1 LKKLVFFIVFFWLFG
16 LIIKL
21 FTAFDSNQMI
31 FDEIL
36 IKPNFSSWLGRD
48 DYGRDIFHRL
58 IDGFLNSFEI
68 IFIVTAISSFIGVF
82 IGVIS
87 GYFGGKLDQI
97 VRYIT
102 TLFMA
107 FPGILLAIAFA
118 AILSPGKFNLI
129 LALSIGSWV
138 GYARLARAQTILIKS
153 LDFVKASKSMGG
165 SHRLIIVN
173 HILPSLKTP
182 LTVEATYAIAGLIIA
197 EASLSFIGLG
207 LQAPMAS
214 WGGMMRDGVRFL
226 LVSPHY
232 ALFVGLSI
240 MSLVYCINYLGDFL
254 HKKWDI
260 KSSENK

>member
-1 LKKLVFFIVFFWLFG
+1 MKKLVLFVGFFWAIG
-16 LIIKL
+16 ITIKL
-21 FTAFDSNQMI
+21 FSGFDSNQMI

-36 IKPNFSSWLGRD
+36 IQPNFSSWLGRD

-68 IFIVTAISSFIGVF
+68 ILIVTFISSFVGVL

-87 GYFGGKLDQI
+87 GYFGGKLDQFI
-97 VRYIT
+97 RYIT

-129 LALSIGSWV
+129 FALSIGGWV
-138 GYARLARAQTILIKS
+138 GYARLARAQTVLIKN
-153 LDFVKASKSMGG
+153 LDFVKASETMGS
-165 SHRLIIVN
+165 SHKTIIIN

-182 LTVEATYAIAGLIIA
+182 LIVEGTYAIAGLIIA

-214 WGGMMRDGVRFL
+214 WGGMMRDSVRFL

-240 MSLVYCINYLGDFL
+240 MSLVCCINFFGDYFN
-254 HKKWDI
+254 HKWDI
-260 KSSENK
+260 KNNED

>member
-1 LKKLVFFIVFFWLFG
+1 MKKIVLFVFFFWSIG
-16 LIIKL
+16 IAIKL
-21 FTAFDSNQMI
+21 FSGFDSNQMV

-36 IKPNFSSWLGRD
+36 ISPNHTSWLGRD
-48 DYGRDIFHRL
+48 DYGRDIFYRL
-58 IDGFLNSFEI
+58 IDGFLNSLEI
-68 IFIVTAISSFIGVF
+68 IFIVTAISSFLGVL

-87 GYFGGKLDQI
+87 GYFGGKLDQLI
-97 VRYIT
+97 RYIT

-129 LALSIGSWV
+129 FALSIGGWV
-138 GYARLARAQTILIKS
+138 SYARLARAQTALVKN
-153 LDFVKASKSMGG
+153 LDFVKASELMGN
-165 SHRLIIVN
+165 SRINIIIK
-173 HILPSLKTP
+173 HILPSIRTP
-182 LTVEATYAIAGLIIA
+182 LIVEATYAIAGLIIA

-214 WGGMMRDGVRFL
+214 WGGMMRDSVRFL

-240 MSLVYCINYLGDFL
+240 MSLVYCINFFGDYLNQ
-254 HKKWDI
+254 KWNI
-260 KSSENK
+260 ENNED

>member
-1 LKKLVFFIVFFWLFG
+1 LKKIVLFVFFFWSIGIV
-16 LIIKL
+16 IKI
-21 FTAFDSNQMI
+21 FSGFDSNQMV

-36 IKPNFSSWLGRD
+36 ISPNHTSWLGRD
-48 DYGRDIFHRL
+48 DYGRDIFYRL

-68 IFIVTAISSFIGVF
+68 IFIVTAISSFFGVL

-87 GYFGGKLDQI
+87 GYFGGKLDQLI
-97 VRYIT
+97 RYIT

-129 LALSIGSWV
+129 FALSIGGWV
-138 GYARLARAQTILIKS
+138 SYARLARAQTALVKN
-153 LDFVKASKSMGG
+153 LDFVKASELMGS
-165 SHRLIIVN
+165 SHINIIIK
-173 HILPSLKTP
+173 HILPSIRTP
-182 LTVEATYAIAGLIIA
+182 LIVEATYAIAGLIIA

-214 WGGMMRDGVRFL
+214 WGGMMRDSVRFL

-240 MSLVYCINYLGDFL
+240 MSLVYCINFFGDYLNQ
-254 HKKWDI
+254 KWNI
-260 KSSENK
+260 KNNED

>member
-1 LKKLVFFIVFFWLFG
+1 LKKIVLFVFFFWTIGIV
-16 LIIKL
+16 IKL
-21 FTAFDSNQMI
+21 FSGFDSNQMV

-36 IKPNFSSWLGRD
+36 IGPSYTSWLGRD
-48 DYGRDIFHRL
+48 DYGRDIFYRL

-68 IFIVTAISSFIGVF
+68 IFIVTAISSFFGIL

-87 GYFGGKLDQI
+87 GYFGGKLDQLI
-97 VRYIT
+97 RYIT

-129 LALSIGSWV
+129 FALSIGGWV
-138 GYARLARAQTILIKS
+138 GYARLARAQTVLVKN
-153 LDFVKASKSMGG
+153 LDFVRASELMGS
-165 SHRLIIVN
+165 SHTNIIIK
-173 HILPSLKTP
+173 HILPSIRTP
-182 LTVEATYAIAGLIIA
+182 IIVEATYAIAGLIIA

-214 WGGMMRDGVRFL
+214 WGGMMRDSVRFL

-240 MSLVYCINYLGDFL
+240 MSLVYCVNFFGDYLNQ
-254 HKKWDI
+254 KWNI
-260 KSSENK
+260 KNNED